1 MSRGLII
8 ANTGNGKGKTTAAFG
23 VVLRAVGHEKKSA
36 VVQFIK
42 SSESAEIKALKKL
55 APTLVELFTTGL
67 GFTWLSED
75 LEKDKAAAQKGW
87 AIAKELITKGE
98 KDLIVLD
105 EITYPINMKMISEDD
120 VCEVLS
126 SRREG
131 LHIIVTGR
139 DLPTKLQNICDT
151 VTEMREIKH
160 HFQNKVKSQEI
171 IEF

>member
-1 MSRGLII
+1 MSKGLII

-23 VVLRAVGHEKKSA
+23 LILRAIGHEKKSA

-67 GFTWLSED
+67 GFTWKSED
-75 LEKDKAAAQKGW
+75 IKKDEMAAQKGW
-87 AIAKELITKGE
+87 EIAKDLISNCKN
-98 KDLIVLD
+98 DLIVLD
-105 EITYPINMKMISEDD
+105 EITYPINLKMISEDE

-126 SRREG
+126 SRRED
-131 LHIIVTGR
+131 LHIVVTGR
-139 DLPTKLQNICDT
+139 DLPSKLATICDT
-151 VTEMREIKH
+151 ITEMGEIKH
-160 HFQNKVKSQEI
+160 HFKSNVKSQPI